1 MVLFVAFMVCMVMA
15 PGPVFFLL
23 VGRSLAKVPA
33 GVPMIFIGPLPVVN
47 HFVIVPYVI
56 VGVVGVVYAI
66 VVMTTR
72 ASQAWCSQRRSEKKR
87 KEGVKA
93 ETHAFLRKF
102 SCGGDARRC

>member
-1 MVLFVAFMVCMVMA
+1 MVSVVVA
-15 PGPVFFLL
+15 PGPVFFLFF
-23 VGRSLAKVPA
+23 RRDFAELAASIPVSF
-33 GVPMIFIGPLPVVN
+33 VGPLAVEN

-72 ASQAWCSQRRSEKKR
+72 ASRACCSQRRSKKKR

-93 ETHAFLRKF
+93 GTHAFLRKF
-102 SCGGDARRC
+102 SCGGDAGRC